1 MMSVSDFISLPKID
15 AHNHLN
21 LGMRY
26 ASYAPWAGFYI
37 PNFPRKMKGLDEMHE
52 IIGEYTRPRA
62 KTMRDVTD
70 LLVLSIN
77 DAIADGVKVLET
89 SNLYLI

>member
-37 PNFPRKMKGLDEMHE
+37 PNFPRKMNGLGEMHE
-52 IIGEYTRPRA
+52 IIGNFTRPRA
-62 KTMRDVTD
+62 KTMKDVTD
-70 LLVLSIN
+70 LLVLSLT
-77 DAIADGVKVLET
+77 DAVADGVTVLEGRKH
-89 SNLYLI
+89 

>member
-37 PNFPRKMKGLDEMHE
+37 PNFPRKMNGLGEMHE
-52 IIGEYTRPRA
+52 VIGQYTRNRSATA
-62 KTMRDVTD
+62 KDVQDLVTLSIKDLMTMFQEL
-70 LLVLSIN
+70 LLV
-77 DAIADGVKVLET
+77 
-89 SNLYLI
+89 Y